1 MSTTTITRHFASI
14 TTGRW
19 GARQVH
25 YRRAGSGPV
34 VILFHQSPLSSV
46 DMIATMR
53 RWADHF
59 TCIAPDS
66 PGFGLSDAMGVKH
79 AEMRDFAD
87 AALEFMDALGID
99 RAAVYGFHTGAMI
112 SGAIA
117 AAYPA
122 RIVCAAGNGYVMMA
136 EGEKLDI
143 VENYLPA
150 FVPAWDGS
158 HLTWLWAR
166 MREQTIFFPWYA
178 KSLAARLRGN
188 VPPAATLHAGL
199 LDFMRSGDHYRVGY
213 RAAFLMRSDL
223 ALRDMRVPMLVTA
236 YDTDVLATHLPRIR
250 HASDSVTVQAGG
262 TVEQTLDLCRD
273 YIKRHKPPKGP
284 KISPPAAL
292 RGRLHQDYVTLE
304 SGQLRLRR
312 NDEGQGRTA
321 LILHD
326 ALGSTDTVVTIA
338 AGFIGRRPVVA
349 LELPG
354 HGESDDL
361 LKAGKPSIVAYAKII
376 DAALEELDLSDVD
389 VIGLGAGAVIGL
401 ELALLNRARV
411 HALAMVGVAHID
423 PDRLPDLLEKIA
435 PPIEPDWFGGHLLQ
449 AWYVVRDHA
458 LFWPWY
464 ERTSGGVVLQEPQV
478 EPARLQQRVLELFRS
493 RGNWGRTLHAQF
505 AYPLHAKLTRACGR
519 AALPIVFAA
528 SDLDPQRDQT
538 WRVAASVPQA
548 ARQQLPDAESKWATT
563 LLAYFDGIR

>member
-423 PDRLPDLLEKIA
+423 PDRLPELLEKIA

>member
-1 MSTTTITRHFASI
+1 
-14 TTGRW
+14 
-19 GARQVH
+19 
-25 YRRAGSGPV
+25 
-34 VILFHQSPLSSV
+34 
-46 DMIATMR
+46 
-53 RWADHF
+53 
-59 TCIAPDS
+59 
-66 PGFGLSDAMGVKH
+66 
-79 AEMRDFAD
+79 
-87 AALEFMDALGID
+87 
-99 RAAVYGFHTGAMI
+99 
-112 SGAIA
+112 
-117 AAYPA
+117 
-122 RIVCAAGNGYVMMA
+122 
-136 EGEKLDI
+136 
-143 VENYLPA
+143 
-150 FVPAWDGS
+150 
-158 HLTWLWAR
+158 
-166 MREQTIFFPWYA
+166 
-178 KSLAARLRGN
+178 
-188 VPPAATLHAGL
+188 
-199 LDFMRSGDHYRVGY
+199 
-213 RAAFLMRSDL
+213 
-223 ALRDMRVPMLVTA
+223 
-236 YDTDVLATHLPRIR
+236 
-250 HASDSVTVQAGG
+250 
-262 TVEQTLDLCRD
+262 
-273 YIKRHKPPKGP
+273 
-284 KISPPAAL
+284 
-292 RGRLHQDYVTLE
+292 
-304 SGQLRLRR
+304 
-312 NDEGQGRTA
+312 
-321 LILHD
+321 
-326 ALGSTDTVVTIA
+326 
-338 AGFIGRRPVVA
+338 VVA

-493 RGNWGRTLHAQF
+493 RGSWGRTLHAQF